1 MSGTAIHVR
10 RDDLRQA
17 APAAQP
23 SAPLQPGEAR
33 FRVDRFA
40 LTSNNVTYAAHGDD
54 LAYWRFYPA
63 SDSQGIVPVWGFGT
77 VEESRVEGIA
87 VGDRFYGYWP
97 MATHAVLTPVKVS
110 ARGFTD
116 GAAHRAELPAVYN
129 GFQRW
134 TGSGDEEAV
143 QALFR
148 PLYTTSFL
156 IADRIAGGAKP
167 DAVIMS
173 SASSKTALGLAH
185 ALGGTGVTR
194 IGLTSSRNRGF
205 VESSDVFDSVLT
217 YDEIDRAEG
226 ATAVYVDFAGDPAV
240 RRAVH
245 RRYGDGLTADIIV
258 GDTHWDVANAPEA
271 LPGARPEFFFAPT
284 YLAERLADWGPA
296 EFERRIGES
305 WAGFTGYA
313 RGWLK
318 LVEGRGADEVAR
330 QWTRMAGG
338 DVDPREGLMLSLHD

>member
-17 APAAQP
+17 TPAAQP
-23 SAPLQPGEAR
+23 FAPLDPGQAR

-54 LAYWRFYPA
+54 LAYWGFYPA
-63 SDSQGIVPVWGFGT
+63 SDTHGIVPVWGFGT
-77 VEESRVEGIA
+77 VEDSRAEGIA

-97 MATHAVLTPVKVS
+97 MATHAVLAPVKVS

-129 GFQRW
+129 NFQRW
-134 TGSGDEEAV
+134 SGSAEDEAV

-156 IADRIAGGAKP
+156 IADRIAGGVKP

-185 ALGGTGVTR
+185 ALAGTGVTR
-194 IGLTSSRNRGF
+194 IGLTSARNRDF
-205 VESSDVFDSVLT
+205 VQSSSVFDRVLT
-217 YDEIDRAEG
+217 YDEIHRAEG
-226 ATAVYVDFAGDPAV
+226 ATGVYVDFAGDPAV

-245 RRYGDGLTADIIV
+245 HRYGNGLAADIIV
-258 GDTHWDVANAPEA
+258 GDTHWDVVNTPEA

-284 YLAERLADWGPA
+284 YLAERLAEWGPA
-296 EFERRIGES
+296 EFERRLGAS
-305 WAGFTGYA
+305 WSGFTGYA

-318 LVEGRGADEVAR
+318 VVEGRGADEVAR

-338 DVDPREGLMLSLHD
+338 DVDPREGLMLSLHR